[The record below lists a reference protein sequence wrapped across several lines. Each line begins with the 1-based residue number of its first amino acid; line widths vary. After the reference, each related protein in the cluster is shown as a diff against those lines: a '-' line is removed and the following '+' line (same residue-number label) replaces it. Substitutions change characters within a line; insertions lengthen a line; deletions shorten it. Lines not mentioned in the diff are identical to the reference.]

1 VINTITIDNTQKNNE
16 ILYTEW
22 VPAGGFVKTIV
33 LIVFLLF
40 VSLGIV
46 FTVLQPL
53 GLSYI
58 GIIFGVVG
66 IFIFLFYWNYRGLNI
81 IITKSILDV
90 EYGVFN
96 RKRIPL
102 SKITSCETTKARFRT
117 YGGIGIRLGVDGSW
131 AYNTDFG
138 DAVKLTLIDG
148 RPFVFSTRNPQK
160 ICTLIHELAN

>member
-1 VINTITIDNTQKNNE
+1 MINTISVSNTQKNDK

-33 LIVFLLF
+33 FIIFVLF

-46 FTVLQPL
+46 FTAFQPL
-53 GLSYI
+53 GLSLL
-58 GIIFGVVG
+58 GIIFGIVSV
-66 IFIFLFYWNYRGLNI
+66 FIFLLYWNYRGLNI
-81 IITKSILDV
+81 IITQSLLDV

-96 RKRIPL
+96 RKRILL
-102 SKITSCETTKARFRT
+102 SKITSCEATKARFRT
-117 YGGIGIRLGVDGSW
+117 YGGIGIRLGLDGSW

-160 ICTLIHELAN
+160 ICSLIDELLH